1 MILTQRRICDEVQNG
16 NIILDPFCV
25 GQLNPNSYNYRLA
38 PVIARRTGE
47 GDTTN
52 IQWEEL
58 TVGPEGFLLEPRRL
72 YLGLTEEII
81 GSRRYTTTL
90 LGRSSIGRLGLF
102 LNVTADLG
110 HVGSASRW
118 TLELKVV
125 QPLRI
130 YPRMLI
136 GQVAFWGN
144 RGASIDYCGRYN
156 GDLHWASSR
165 DGSLGA

>member
-1 MILTQRRICDEVQNG
+1 MILTQRRICEEVQNG
-16 NIILDPFCV
+16 NIILEPFCFA
-25 GQLNPNSYNYRLA
+25 QLNPNSYNYRLA
-38 PVIARRTGE
+38 PVVARRI
-47 GDTTN
+47 GDAAGN

-58 TVGPEGFLLEPRRL
+58 TVGPEGLLLKPRRL

-136 GQVAFWGN
+136 GQVAFWEN
-144 RGASIDYCGRYN
+144 RGASIDYCGRYS

-165 DGSLGA
+165 DESLRA